1 MTTKQSNIDGQV
13 TYIVLA
19 KEKLAFTSKDHE
31 TGPDHL
37 LVVSSMSANEA
48 MHMLNSIGYLYNM
61 HNAFDGIVEGEK
73 VNPW

>member
-37 LVVSSMSANEA
+37 LVVSSISANEA
-48 MHMLNSIGYLYNM
+48 LNWGLY
-61 HNAFDGIVEGEK
+61 HRPKDSDWSRGLVLR
-73 VNPW
+73 VR